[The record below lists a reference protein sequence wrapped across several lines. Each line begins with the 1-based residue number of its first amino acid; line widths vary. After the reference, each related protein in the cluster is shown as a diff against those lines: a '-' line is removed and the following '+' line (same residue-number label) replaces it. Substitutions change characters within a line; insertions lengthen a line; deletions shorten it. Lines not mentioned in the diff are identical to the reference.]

1 MEGGNFVFWP
11 SLPWQSN

>member
-11 SLPWQSN
+11 SPPWQSN